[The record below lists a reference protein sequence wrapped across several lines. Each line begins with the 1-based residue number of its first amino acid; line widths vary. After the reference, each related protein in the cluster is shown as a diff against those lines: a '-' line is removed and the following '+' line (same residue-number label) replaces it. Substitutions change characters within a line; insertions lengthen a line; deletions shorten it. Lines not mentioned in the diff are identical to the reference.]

1 MIKRETFQAWLDAYG
16 AGWVN
21 QDPKRTLSLFTDD
34 ASYMYTPFHKIMK
47 GKAEIRRY
55 IEKGAVGL
63 QQDIEFRSE
72 ILALTETFGIAHWT
86 AALTWKPTGE
96 RLRFD
101 GIYQVFLN
109 EAGLC
114 TRFDEWWHAK
124 PPLPEDNAP
133 EE

>member
-1 MIKRETFQAWLDAYG
+1 LVTHANFQAWLDGYG

-21 QDPKRTLSLFTDD
+21 QDPKQTLSMFTDD
-34 ASYMYTPFHKIMK
+34 ASYMYTPFHKIMR
-47 GKAEIRRY
+47 GKDEIGRY
-55 IEKGAVGL
+55 VEKGAVGL
-63 QQDIEFRSE
+63 QQDIEFSCE
-72 ILALTETFGIAHWT
+72 VLAVTEQYGICRWK

-109 EAGLC
+109 EKNLC
-114 TRFDEWWHAK
+114 YRFDEWWHAK

-133 EE
+133 E